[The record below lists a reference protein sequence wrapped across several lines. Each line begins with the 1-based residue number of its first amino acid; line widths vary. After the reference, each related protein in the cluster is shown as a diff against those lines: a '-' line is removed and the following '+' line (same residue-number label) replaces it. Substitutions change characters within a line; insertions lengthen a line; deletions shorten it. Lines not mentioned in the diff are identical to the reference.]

1 MKGERIEFKFLLH
14 NNVVALDM
22 DTNNNDTLLVGDLM
36 ESMSLLKVEKDEE
49 SLKLSLEA
57 VDNKQ
62 VWMTAVK
69 FVNENV
75 LIGADD
81 RHNLFT
87 MIKPEIQQ
95 EGKACKLE
103 LEGGYHLG
111 TLVNRFRK
119 GMCIYM
125 AEQMCY
131 TYCLQIYYE
140 MLKMQVII

>member
-1 MKGERIEFKFLLH
+1 
-14 NNVVALDM
+14 M
-22 DTNNNDTLLVGDLM
+22 DTDNNDTLLVGDLM

-95 EGKACKLE
+95 EGKTCKLE
-103 LEGGYHLG
+103 FEGGYHLG

-119 GMCIYM
+119 GTCICM
-125 AEQMCY
+125 AEQMYC